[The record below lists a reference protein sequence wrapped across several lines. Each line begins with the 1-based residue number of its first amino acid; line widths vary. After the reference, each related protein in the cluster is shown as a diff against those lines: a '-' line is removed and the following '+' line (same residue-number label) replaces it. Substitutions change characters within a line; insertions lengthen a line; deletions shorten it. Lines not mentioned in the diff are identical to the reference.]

1 MDVRKRSR
9 RSIVVFVTGCLAT
22 WLLVTGAAAGRW
34 DFTLTSA
41 QRRALATV
49 SSSSLQAH
57 VSFLAANALD
67 GRGAGTQSLEVAA
80 EYIASE
86 FRGAGLTPAG
96 DDGYFQTTPRVR
108 MSPSPDGY
116 QCLIAVDGRTV
127 DVPARQ
133 FAAVTMF
140 GGVGPAMRE
149 LHLDRAP
156 IYKIPFGGTVPDR
169 LPDARRTVV
178 ITDSPA
184 SPTERSEMQAF
195 VARRAQFASKLAA
208 LDPALIVEVRRDAA
222 RARDYFATSVL
233 MDPDIKP
240 RPVPGPPIVALN
252 GDAGAGAYDGM
263 PAGPTNALFTAHVNA
278 PVSTSAPQHNV
289 IGVLPGSDP
298 VLVHTYVLVTAHYDG
313 QGTRPGADP
322 IWNSANDNG
331 SGTATVV
338 ALAAALSGLQK
349 RPRRSIAFVAFHG
362 EESGLV
368 GSRYYAQHP
377 VFPLEKTVADLNIE
391 MVGRT
396 DDTEGD
402 QHGRAS
408 VTGFDYSDVG
418 EIFRR
423 AGVLTGITVFKHPKN
438 SDPYFMASDNQ
449 ALANLG
455 VPAHTVCVTFQY
467 PDYHGA
473 DDTWQKI
480 DYENM
485 ARTVRM
491 IGTALIGIAD
501 SRQEPRWD
509 PAVSRASRFLAA
521 WKKLHGAAQRP

>member
-1 MDVRKRSR
+1 MHMHNKSR
-9 RSIVVFVTGCLAT
+9 RSIVVVVTGCLAV
-22 WLLVTGAAAGRW
+22 WLLVTSAAAGRW

-41 QRRALATV
+41 QQRALAAI
-49 SSSSLQAH
+49 SPSALQAH
-57 VSFLAANALD
+57 VSFLAADALD
-67 GRGAGTQSLEVAA
+67 GRGAGTQGLEVAA
-80 EYIASE
+80 EYIAAQ
-86 FRGAGLTPAG
+86 FRGARLTSAS

-108 MSPSPDGY
+108 MAPSSDGY

-127 DVPARQ
+127 NVPAPQ
-133 FAAVTMF
+133 FALVTMF
-140 GGVGPAMRE
+140 GTVGPAMRE
-149 LHLDRAP
+149 VHIDQAP
-156 IYKIPFGGTVPDR
+156 LYKIPFGGTVPDR
-169 LPDARRTVV
+169 LPDGGRTVV

-195 VARRAQFASKLAA
+195 VTRRTQFGSRLAA
-208 LDPALIVEVRRDAA
+208 LEPALIVEVRRDAA

-233 MDPDIKP
+233 MDPEMRP
-240 RPVPGPPIVALN
+240 RAIPGPPIVALN
-252 GDAGAGAYDGM
+252 GDAGAGVYDGM
-263 PAGPTNALFTAHVNA
+263 PAGPTGAVFTAHVNA
-278 PVSTSAPQHNV
+278 PVTKSAPQHNV

-298 VLVHTYVLVTAHYDG
+298 ALARTYVLVTAHYDG
-313 QGTRPGADP
+313 QGTRAGADP

-331 SGTATVV
+331 SGTASVV
-338 ALAAALSGLQK
+338 ALATALSGLQK
-349 RPRRSIAFVAFHG
+349 RPRRSIAFVTFHG

-408 VTGFDYSDVG
+408 VTGFDYSDIG

-438 SDPYFMASDNQ
+438 SDPYFNASDNQ
-449 ALANLG
+449 PLANLG

-501 SRQEPRWD
+501 SREEPRWN
-509 PAVSRASRFLAA
+509 PAVSQANRYLAA